1 MIPLCSSIQPLRY
14 FIFIS
19 EPWETFMSHYTELH
33 PGLVNREAT
42 QSSLQATPS
51 SLQATPSSLQATT
64 SSSHKRGR
72 GQGTGGNDGDMKKLK
87 LSSDRPCCDENQSEQ
102 VPVPPVV
109 LFTGISQ
116 PVVKKLKSVSALVW
130 LATCRYSSYERSAT

>member
-1 MIPLCSSIQPLRY
+1 MIPLCSNIQPLRY

-42 QSSLQATPS
+42 QS

-102 VPVPPVV
+102 VPVSPTV

-130 LATCRYSSYERSAT
+130 PATCRYSSYERSAT